1 LAQAAAAAPR
11 RESGWAGARPG
22 GRRGRARD
30 GAEQALAMPDLACSK
45 AGGRVFMVSSL
56 DPDHPAEGAIDS
68 DDHTYWISTGL
79 YPQEML
85 LELGRRGTVSSVRV
99 VSTHVRRV
107 RIEGCW
113 EEQPLSFAVLAEQ
126 DIEDTGGRL
135 QLRELRCGAP
145 SEGPLSYVRVVVVSG
160 WLDFCSLHKIEVEG
174 EVADVGEAAAAPVAA
189 PAPGGGGGPPGG
201 DLGLGGRR
209 WLNEWEATGG
219 SELSAGACPHDEVEA
234 RRVPGPPA
242 APPSPPARAPTA
254 ARRGAGRRLELRA
267 LLPLREGSRSAR
279 RSGSA
284 SSGCSRSG
292 GTAGGWRTRRPP
304 SGPTGRWSSR
314 RSRSTASRWRTRWRL
329 SGRTGRW

>member
-1 LAQAAAAAPR
+1 
-11 RESGWAGARPG
+11 
-22 GRRGRARD
+22 
-30 GAEQALAMPDLACSK
+30 
-45 AGGRVFMVSSL
+45 MVSSL

-219 SELSAGACPHDEVEA
+219 SELSAGACPHDEAERQRQFWLQQVRRDGWRLEDAPAALRADREVVLAAVSQYGLALAHAVEA
-234 RRVPGPPA
+234 
-242 APPSPPARAPTA
+242 
-254 ARRGAGRRLELRA
+254 
-267 LLPLREGSRSAR
+267 LREDREVVMAALNQDPWAGQYMGHLLLESDLA
-279 RSGSA
+279 A
-284 SSGCSRSG
+284 YSSER
-292 GTAGGWRTRRPP
+292 A
-304 SGPTGRWSSR
+304 
-314 RSRSTASRWRTRWRL
+314 
-329 SGRTGRW
+329 